1 MRTMIAVAAFFALT
15 LPALAGEVPAKTF
28 FSGNDVHQWCQHD
41 KTMAQGYVGGMYDM
55 AAHGAAAIDDMR
67 HYGTMPK
74 NDVEVDFALDR
85 VAGFC
90 MPEHATLEQMTDVFC
105 AYLRDSPAKRDG
117 LPSIIFNDA
126 LKQAWRC
133 PRK

>member
-1 MRTMIAVAAFFALT
+1 MRIMCAVATLFTLT
-15 LPALAGEVPAKTF
+15 LSAFAGEIPAKSF
-28 FSGNDVHQWCQHD
+28 FSGNDVYQWCQHD
-41 KTMAQGYVGGMYDM
+41 KMMAQAYVAGMYDE

-67 HYGTMPK
+67 HFSAMPK

-90 MPEHATLEQMTDVFC
+90 MPEHATLEQITDVFC

-117 LPSIIFNDA
+117 LPSIMFNDA
-126 LKQAWRC
+126 LKQAWGC
-133 PRK
+133 PGK